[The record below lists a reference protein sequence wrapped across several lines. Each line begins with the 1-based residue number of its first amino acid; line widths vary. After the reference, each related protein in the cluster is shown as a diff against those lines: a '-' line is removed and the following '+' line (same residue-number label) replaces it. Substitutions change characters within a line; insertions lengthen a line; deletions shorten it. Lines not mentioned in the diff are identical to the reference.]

1 MNIAL
6 PIIAI
11 ALIAGAFVGGYRFA
25 QWRAVPEYPLYRGA
39 AIRQQAGMIPA
50 GGVLF
55 IGDSIVEQG
64 YTPTLCGLP
73 VLNAGISGA
82 TVEDLMPMARDAI
95 NLAKPSRVLI
105 SVGLNNALPKSK
117 RVSIDSYGQQ
127 LDEMVAAA
135 MAANAQVSL
144 LTQTAVRQDA
154 ALEIDLAKLK
164 EIDTVIRQL
173 AQHRQVQLIEISGAL
188 AGPDGQMA
196 PALTID
202 GVHLTAT
209 GYAVWNDKITQEA
222 CRP

>member
-1 MNIAL
+1 
-6 PIIAI
+6 
-11 ALIAGAFVGGYRFA
+11 
-25 QWRAVPEYPLYRGA
+25 
-39 AIRQQAGMIPA
+39 
-50 GGVLF
+50 
-55 IGDSIVEQG
+55 
-64 YTPTLCGLP
+64 
-73 VLNAGISGA
+73 
-82 TVEDLMPMARDAI
+82 
-95 NLAKPSRVLI
+95 
-105 SVGLNNALPKSK
+105 
-117 RVSIDSYGQQ
+117 
-127 LDEMVAAA
+127 MVAAA

-173 AQHRQVQLIEISGAL
+173 AQHRKVQLIEISGAL